1 MLRHLAMTVGWAVG
15 TLSLVGLSV
24 GAEPVDI
31 GSNRELMLDDH
42 LFSSM
47 QRLGFRQHRPV
58 EREMSLDFSEPWEG
72 RKAFGFSVTGY
83 ATVLTEPGRLT
94 RSLLILFFIVAVDP

>member
-47 QRLGFRQHRPV
+47 QRLGFRPV
-58 EREMSLDFSEPWEG
+58 SY
-72 RKAFGFSVTGY
+72 TH
-83 ATVLTEPGRLT
+83 LTLPTSDL
-94 RSLLILFFIVAVDP
+94 V